1 MRLYDNE
8 KAVVIRLSEKVAT
21 LEPVQVKGRS
31 MSLAEHIF
39 IILLLIT
46 ISAFFSM
53 SEIALAAARKLRLRQ
68 LAADGET
75 RASQVLELQQH
86 PGNFFTIVQ
95 IGLNAVA
102 ILGGILGEAAFTP
115 YIADLLRGA
124 YDGVWLENVSF
135 ALSVLLVTTL
145 FILFA
150 DLMPKR
156 LAMLAPEQ
164 VALVVVRPI
173 LTLLVLLKP
182 LVFLFN
188 SVANLVFRLF
198 NVPIHR
204 KDQITP
210 EDIISMVDEGAEAGV
225 LQHQEHK
232 LLENVF
238 DMEQRTVTSAMTT
251 RESLVYFILGEDEDS
266 IRQKLLDS
274 PHARFLVCDASL
286 DRVVGYIESRELLV
300 QVLNGLPISITHPGM
315 LHTPLIIP
323 DTLSLYEVL
332 EHFKSSGVDF
342 AVILNEYAMVVG
354 MITLKDVMSIVMGE
368 LVHSEEEQIVK
379 RDDDSWLVEGLTPLD
394 DVMRSLGIDAFP
406 DQENYETIAGFMM
419 YMLRKIPKRTD
430 SVNYCGYKFEVVDID
445 SYKIDQLLVTKIKAD
460 EKA

>member
-1 MRLYDNE
+1 
-8 KAVVIRLSEKVAT
+8 
-21 LEPVQVKGRS
+21 

-39 IILLLIT
+39 IILLLIA

-68 LAADGET
+68 LVADGET

-124 YDGVWLENVSF
+124 YDGVWLENISF

-164 VALVVVRPI
+164 VALVVVKPI
-173 LTLLVLLKP
+173 RTLLVLLKP

-251 RESLVYFILGEDEDS
+251 RESLVYFILGEAEDS

-445 SYKIDQLLVTKIKAD
+445 SYKIDQLLVTKIKAE